1 MLSARGPYGYPP
13 PVPSRTSGYRSSLSG
28 GGGGGG
34 GGSGGFTA
42 SSPPRKVVQ
51 DFAAFGAAK
60 ASSVY
65 GTAVQSTPF
74 SLAGNPAAFGNM
86 RTTAAQNIDDDDEEE
101 EEGGGRQKVFLRED
115 SITLDQ
121 VPWVSFFLFCSVSSY
136 SPLLGTFQARRIAM
150 QSAWRSRG

>member
-1 MLSARGPYGYPP
+1 
-13 PVPSRTSGYRSSLSG
+13 
-28 GGGGGG
+28 
-34 GGSGGFTA
+34 
-42 SSPPRKVVQ
+42 
-51 DFAAFGAAK
+51 
-60 ASSVY
+60 
-65 GTAVQSTPF
+65 
-74 SLAGNPAAFGNM
+74 M

-121 VPWVSFFLFCSVSSY
+121 VPLVSFFFFLFCSVSLY